1 VEHMVFFKLRMPLG
15 AGQFTLHRCLLYSI
29 LSPIFVSD
37 YPRSFLSSNVCF
49 TVSML
54 AQGCKSCRFKG
65 STLRF
70 SCAHPYIC
78 VCLKIR
84 TSKSNDL
91 SISIIRCPSNVA
103 IDWGIQLMF
112 RPKSMVHC
120 LVTLVVDERC
130 FFYF

>member
-1 VEHMVFFKLRMPLG
+1 MVFFKLRMPLG
-15 AGQFTLHRCLLYSI
+15 AGQFIHFIDVYCIASYLLYLFQTTPGPS
-29 LSPIFVSD
+29 
-37 YPRSFLSSNVCF
+37 YPQIVCF

-54 AQGCKSCRFKG
+54 AQGCKGCRFKG

-84 TSKSNDL
+84 TTKSNDL

-103 IDWGIQLMF
+103 IDWGIQPMF